1 MSKVMKTIL
10 IATDFSENSKAAA
23 RYGYEL
29 ARLVK
34 LNVILCNAIIVPA
47 EVPQAGLV
55 VWPME
60 EYDVLMK
67 ESETELN
74 RFKAELEQAV
84 PPEDFKPKVTCISE
98 AGVVSEVVKT
108 IASGHK
114 IDMILI
120 GVHAG
125 KGLSQFILGNHVHSL
140 IDNTPGPLLLV
151 PPGAVFKPV
160 KKIAF
165 ATEFKHPEHDLK
177 TIYDLIA
184 WAKMFNAEVLL
195 THITDKKVEPGALTK
210 SLDDYLLDISNKA
223 DYPNIYYRFIK
234 NERIEDGLDWLC
246 QHGQV
251 DMLAMVHQPHNL
263 FAELFKGSHT
273 KKMAGQIHL
282 PLLVFP
288 AAAI

>member
-1 MSKVMKTIL
+1 MKTIL
-10 IATDFSENSKAAA
+10 IATDFSDNSKAAVS
-23 RYGYEL
+23 YGYEL

-34 LNVILCNAIIVPA
+34 LDIILCNAIIVPA
-47 EVPQAGLV
+47 EMPHAGVV

-67 ESETELN
+67 ESKAELL
-74 RFKAELEQAV
+74 RLQAELEQAV
-84 PPEDFKPKVTCISE
+84 TPDDFKPKVTCISE

-108 IASGHK
+108 LAADHN

-140 IDNTPGPLLLV
+140 IDNTPKPLLLV
-151 PPGAVFKPV
+151 PSGAVFKPV

-177 TIYDLIA
+177 TIYDLIY
-184 WAKMFNAEVLL
+184 WAKMFNSEVLL
-195 THITDKKVEPGALTK
+195 AHVTDKKIESGQLTE

-223 DYPNIYYRFIK
+223 DYPNIYYRLIK
-234 NERIEDGLDWLC
+234 SENIEEGLDWLC
-246 QHGQV
+246 EHGQV

-273 KKMAGQIHL
+273 KKMADHMHL

-288 AAAI
+288 TAVI